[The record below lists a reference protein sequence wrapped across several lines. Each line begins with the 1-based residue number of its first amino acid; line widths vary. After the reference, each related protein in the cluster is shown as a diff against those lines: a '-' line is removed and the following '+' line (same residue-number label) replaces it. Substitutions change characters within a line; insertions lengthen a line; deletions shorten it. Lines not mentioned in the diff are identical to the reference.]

1 MNIFKQKTFDYE
13 EAFSRN
19 EGLLTKSE
27 QERLRSAQVAIP
39 GLGGVGGAHLLTLA
53 RMGVGRFHIADH
65 DQFTLANFNRQY
77 GATLPHLGK
86 NKTEVMGGM
95 AHDIN
100 PEIQFKIWNEFID
113 ETNVVDFLSDCD
125 LVLDG
130 IDAFEIEAR
139 RIVFMKARQ
148 MGIPVITAGPIGFS
162 SVLLVFMPDSISFE
176 DYFDIRKEMNSEE
189 KFLRFMLGLAPKL
202 HYLSYMNT
210 RKVDPTQKS
219 GPSVASSVALCAGFA
234 ATEAVKILLK
244 RKKISAV
251 PHFHYFDPYLA
262 KYKRGFLPFGNRNP
276 IQRLKLFFIR
286 KFILKKEN
294 PA

>member
-19 EGLLTKSE
+19 EGLLSKIE
-27 QERLRSAQVAIP
+27 QERLRTSRVAIP

-53 RMGVGRFHIADH
+53 RMGIGHFHIADH

-77 GATLPHLGK
+77 GATLSHIGK
-86 NKTEVMGGM
+86 SKTEVMSGM
-95 AHDIN
+95 ALDIN
-100 PEIQFKIWNEFID
+100 PEIQFKIWNEFVD
-113 ETNVVDFLSDCD
+113 ETNVEGFLSGCD
-125 LVLDG
+125 LVIDG

-148 MGIPVITAGPIGFS
+148 MGIPVITAGPIGFG

-176 DYFDIRKEMNSEE
+176 DYFDIRREMNSEE

-202 HYLSYMNT
+202 HYLSYLNT
-210 RKVDPTQKS
+210 RKVDPARKS

-234 ATEAVKILLK
+234 ATEAIKILLK
-244 RKKISAV
+244 RKKIYAV
-251 PHFHYFDPYLA
+251 PHFHYFDPYLL

-276 IQRLKLFFIR
+276 VQRLKLFLIR
-286 KFILKKEN
+286 KFVLKRDLK
-294 PA
+294 